1 MDSRVAAELA
11 AHDGTDAEFV
21 DAMFRLVL
29 RREPDAA
36 ASERALAKLEDGT
49 LSRAT
54 FVHELAGSEESERVR
69 QLDDAVALGLG
80 ARGRHERLRWLQAP
94 EATDER
100 VVEIPWVL
108 SRLRREGRVLEV
120 GYAFAEPAY
129 LGGLLRTGVEL
140 VGVDLAT
147 RDVEGMEAVVADVRE
162 LPFQDEWFA
171 QILLVSTLEHV
182 GADNTVY
189 GVWGAESD
197 AGSRQAALGELG
209 RVLRRD
215 GSLLVTVPLGEPG
228 DHGWFRQED
237 ESGWTTLFA
246 GAGFF
251 VEELEVYELTGEGW
265 RAAPAFVADG
275 VRYGERGPGA
285 SAVLCADLAPG
296 RFRRLLTPS
305 GLATTAKR
313 RLRPLRHRTRENG

>member
-11 AHDGTDAEFV
+11 AYDGTDAEFV
-21 DAMFRLVL
+21 EATFRLVL
-29 RREPDAA
+29 RREPDEA
-36 ASERALAKLEDGT
+36 ASERALAKREDGT

-54 FVHELAGSEESERVR
+54 FVHELAGSEESDRVR
-69 QLDDAVALGLG
+69 QLDDAAALGLG
-80 ARGRHERLRWLQAP
+80 ARRRRERLRWLQASP
-94 EATDER
+94 ATDER

-108 SRLRREGRVLEV
+108 SRVRSSGRVLEV

-129 LGGLLRTGVEL
+129 LGALLRAGLDL

-147 RDVEGMEAVVADVRE
+147 RDVEGMETVVADVRE
-162 LPFQDEWFA
+162 LPFPDGSFD

-182 GADNTVY
+182 GADNTVD
-189 GVWGAESD
+189 GLGAEAD
-197 AGSRQAALGELG
+197 AEARHAALHELG
-209 RVLRRD
+209 RVLGRD

-237 ESGWTTLFA
+237 ETGWTALFA
-246 GAGFF
+246 DADFF
-251 VEELEVYELTGEGW
+251 VEELEAYQLLDDGW

-285 SAVLCADLAPG
+285 SAALCADLAPG
-296 RFRRLLTPS
+296 RLRRLLTPS

-313 RLRPLRHRTRENG
+313 RLRPLRHRARENG